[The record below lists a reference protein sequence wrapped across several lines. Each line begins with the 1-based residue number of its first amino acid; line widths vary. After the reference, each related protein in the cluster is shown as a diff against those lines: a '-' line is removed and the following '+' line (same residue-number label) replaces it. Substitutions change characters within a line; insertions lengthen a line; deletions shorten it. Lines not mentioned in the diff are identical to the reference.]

1 MGIECHKCHFDNP
14 DDTVYCGKCATPLP
28 SSKEIP
34 VTETLETPTEELT
47 RGATFASRY
56 EIIEELGKGGMGKV
70 YRVEDKKIKEEV
82 ALKLIKPEIASDKK
96 TIERFSNELKM
107 ARKIRHKNVCG
118 MYDLGEEKGTHYIT
132 MEYVSGEDLKSF
144 IRRVGQLPAGKAI
157 SIAKQT
163 CDGLAEAHKLGVVHR
178 DLKPS
183 NIMIDKEGNARIMD
197 FGIARS
203 LKAKGI
209 TGAGVMIGTPEY
221 MSPEQVEGKEV
232 DERSDIYSLGVNLYE
247 MVTGQV
253 PFEGDTPFTIGMK
266 HKSETPKD
274 PKELNAQIHEDLS
287 RMILR
292 CMEKDKEN
300 RYQSASEVRSE
311 LENIEKGIPTT
322 ERIVPE
328 RKPITSKEIT
338 VKFTLK
344 KIFVP
349 VVILFVLA
357 AVALIVI
364 MSRGP
369 QFEANRI
376 IVSVFENQ
384 TGDGS
389 LDPLGRLASD
399 WITQGLMK
407 TGLVTVA
414 SIPPSETTPGSPEEA
429 DRIRALAREAGVSK
443 VVSGAYYLQGKTI
456 SFHAKVSDVHKGKL
470 IRAIDPVS
478 GSTAEPLKA
487 IALLQQKVM
496 GALAMI
502 IDPKLKPFMDES
514 SQPPTYEAY
523 KEYVEGID
531 LFFRSEFRKAI
542 DHFLNAVE
550 LDPNF
555 KALPLGYAAIAHMN
569 LGEIAKADELV
580 KEGDKAIET
589 LDSHS
594 RLGLDWIKAYIQG
607 DLTGR
612 LRAMRQM
619 AQKAGGSYY
628 YQWGSDAL
636 ANNRPRE
643 AIKALSKL
651 DPEGMWMKGWHWYWG
666 RLTQAYHMLG
676 KYKQELKEA
685 RRARKQYPEV
695 LAVLWYEVLALAALG
710 RIDEINK
717 LIDESFTMPPQMG
730 LNPGWIMI
738 YSGQILKINGFKD
751 KSHQVL
757 DRALQWLENRP
768 KEEKETKSH
777 REELAYALYLSER
790 WEEARTIYEDLLKEE
805 PENINHIGYLGA
817 MAARRGD
824 REEALRI
831 STQLEEVKR
840 PYLYGNHTYW
850 RARIAALLGD
860 KENAVR
866 LLRESIAQ
874 GQTYWGIITDIALG
888 PLWDYKPFKELIKP
902 KG

>member
-1 MGIECHKCHFDNP
+1 MKCPKCHSDNP
-14 DDTVYCGKCATPLP
+14 DDTLYCGKCATPLP

-34 VTETLETPTEELT
+34 VTETLEAPKEELT
-47 RGATFASRY
+47 TGSTFAGRY
-56 EIIEELGKGGMGKV
+56 QIIEELGKGGMGKV
-70 YRVEDKKIKEEV
+70 YKALDTDLKEKV
-82 ALKLIKPEIASDKK
+82 AIKLIKPEVAVDKK
-96 TIERFSNELKM
+96 TIERFRNELKF
-107 ARKIRHKNVCG
+107 ARKIRHKNVCQ
-118 MYDLGEEKGTHYIT
+118 MYDLNREEGTHYIT
-132 MEYVSGEDLKSF
+132 MEYVHGEDLKRL
-144 IRRVGQLPAGKAI
+144 IRKMGQMSAGQVI
-157 SIAKQT
+157 SIAMQV
-163 CDGLAEAHKLGVVHR
+163 CEGMAEAHRLGVVHR
-178 DLKPS
+178 DLKPQ
-183 NIMIDKEGNARIMD
+183 NIMIDEEGNSRIMD

-203 LKAKGI
+203 VKGKGI

-221 MSPEQVEGKEV
+221 MSPEQVEGKES
-232 DERSDIYSLGVNLYE
+232 DQRSDIYSLGVILYE
-247 MVTGQV
+247 MVTGRV
-253 PFEGDTPFTIGMK
+253 PFEGDTPFTIGVK
-266 HKSETPKD
+266 HKSEAPRN
-274 PKELNAQIHEDLS
+274 PKELNSQIPDDLS
-287 RMILR
+287 QVILR
-292 CMEKDKEN
+292 CMGKDKEQ
-300 RYQSASEVRSE
+300 RYQSAGEVRSE
-311 LENIEKGIPTT
+311 LDKIEKGIPTT
-322 ERIVPE
+322 DRIVPE

-384 TGDGS
+384 TGDSS
-389 LDPLGRLASD
+389 LDPLGRVASD

-487 IALLQQKVM
+487 IELLQQKVM

-502 IDPKLKPFMDES
+502 IDPKLKTFMDES
-514 SQPPTYEAY
+514 GQPPTYEAY

-542 DHFLNAVE
+542 GHFLNAAE

-580 KEGDKAIET
+580 KEGEKASET

-594 RLGLDWIKAYIQG
+594 RLGLDWIKAWLQG

-612 LRAMRQM
+612 LRAIRQM
-619 AQKAGGSYY
+619 AQKSGGSYY
-628 YQWGSDAL
+628 YQWGLDAL
-636 ANNRPRE
+636 DNNRPRE

-651 DPEGMWMKGWHWYWG
+651 DPEGMWMKGWSWYWEK
-666 RLTQAYHMLG
+666 LTLAYHVLG
-676 KYKQELKEA
+676 KHKQELKEA

-695 LAVLWYEVLALAALG
+695 LAVLYFEVRALAALG

-717 LIDESFTMPPQMG
+717 LIDESFTMPPQMRV
-730 LNPGWIMI
+730 NPGFVMI
-738 YSGQILKINGFKD
+738 YGGHKLKRNGFKD

-805 PENINHIGYLGA
+805 PENINYIGYLGA

-850 RARIAALLGD
+850 RACIAALLGK
-860 KENAVR
+860 KENAMR
-866 LLRESIAQ
+866 LLREAIAQ
-874 GQTYWGIITDIALG
+874 GQTYWRIITDIDLE
-888 PLWDYKPFKELIKP
+888 PLLDYKPFKELIKP